1 MVTALQK
8 KFSFLSELVSWL
20 KGLPFTVEYDRE
32 ADGSITGEVIEF
44 HALENAP
51 TLKECEAKLISSM
64 REWAEIHAEN
74 FSEWAVGRLN
84 EVPYLLKILFSSDE
98 EIKSCLHGK
107 NCAGF

>member
-1 MVTALQK
+1 MALAIK
-8 KFSFLSELVSWL
+8 SDFSFLLEVVNWL
-20 KGLPFTVEYDRE
+20 KRLPFTVEYDRE
-32 ADGSITGEVIEF
+32 ADGSITGEVVEF

-51 TLKECEAKLISSM
+51 TLEECEAKLISSM

-98 EIKSCLHGK
+98 EVKSCLHGK
-107 NCAGF
+107 NCENF

>member
-1 MVTALQK
+1 MTAALQK
-8 KFSFLSELVSWL
+8 DFSFLPELINRL
-20 KGLPFTVEYDRE
+20 KELPFTVEYDRE
-32 ADGSITGEVIEF
+32 SDGSVTGEVVEF

-74 FSEWAVGRLN
+74 FSDWAVGRLN

-107 NCAGF
+107 NCEGF